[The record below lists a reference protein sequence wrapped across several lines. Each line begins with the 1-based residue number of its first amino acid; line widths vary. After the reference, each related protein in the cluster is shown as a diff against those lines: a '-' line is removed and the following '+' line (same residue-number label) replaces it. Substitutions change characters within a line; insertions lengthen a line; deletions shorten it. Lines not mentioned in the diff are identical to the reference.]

1 MNAINIDGEVSYHDG
16 VFVSSEL
23 HLQHALETPAHE
35 GDVRQ
40 PRGHCGGK
48 THTDTGVNSIFSF
61 LNLLS
66 VLTHCFLQAAKVD

>member
-1 MNAINIDGEVSYHDG
+1 MNAINIDGEVSYLDW

-48 THTDTGVNSIFSF
+48 KHTQTQV
-61 LNLLS
+61 
-66 VLTHCFLQAAKVD
+66 